1 MFFIFAWL
9 YPVFD
14 VPLKSP
20 FKAVFYWLYLTTDMS
35 SRKHKFERKNL
46 GTSPGTLEYIGPPLD
61 DHVKIIRTVFNK
73 DTQESIC
80 LKSIADIGHSPNPEL
95 ITWLSIDGI
104 HKTDIV
110 QEIGRIYGL
119 HSLMLEDILNTLQ
132 KPKFDFYGDSTLFL
146 VMKWI
151 EYNPATREVEPEHV
165 SLVLGPNWVISFQE
179 ERTRDIFETIRQRIK
194 AGAGKTRQNGS
205 DYLLYALA
213 DVVVD
218 QYFRVLDCIEE
229 NLTNLEEALF
239 RKAQEKHM
247 QEIYTVKRELGV
259 MRKVVAPLRE
269 IVLALNREVPA
280 TDKSLFSSNTDL
292 YLRDLY
298 DHVNQVNETI
308 EIYRDQMTGL
318 MELYNSTISNRL
330 NNIMKVLTII
340 SVIFMPL
347 TFIAGIYGMN
357 FEFMPELHW
366 KYGYPFALGLM
377 AVMVVAMLAWF
388 RAKKWI

>member
-1 MFFIFAWL
+1 
-9 YPVFD
+9 
-14 VPLKSP
+14 
-20 FKAVFYWLYLTTDMS
+20 
-35 SRKHKFERKNL
+35 
-46 GTSPGTLEYIGPPLD
+46 
-61 DHVKIIRTVFNK
+61 
-73 DTQESIC
+73 
-80 LKSIADIGHSPNPEL
+80 
-95 ITWLSIDGI
+95 
-104 HKTDIV
+104 
-110 QEIGRIYGL
+110 
-119 HSLMLEDILNTLQ
+119 
-132 KPKFDFYGDSTLFL
+132 
-146 VMKWI
+146 
-151 EYNPATREVEPEHV
+151 
-165 SLVLGPNWVISFQE
+165 
-179 ERTRDIFETIRQRIK
+179 
-194 AGAGKTRQNGS
+194 
-205 DYLLYALA
+205 
-213 DVVVD
+213 
-218 QYFRVLDCIEE
+218 
-229 NLTNLEEALF
+229 
-239 RKAQEKHM
+239 M

>member
-1 MFFIFAWL
+1 
-9 YPVFD
+9 
-14 VPLKSP
+14 
-20 FKAVFYWLYLTTDMS
+20 MS